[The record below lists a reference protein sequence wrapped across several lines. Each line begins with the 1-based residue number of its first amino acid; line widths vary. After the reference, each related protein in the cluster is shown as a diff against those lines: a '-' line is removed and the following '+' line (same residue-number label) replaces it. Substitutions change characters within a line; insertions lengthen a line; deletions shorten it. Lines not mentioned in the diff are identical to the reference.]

1 MKMCYAVLLKKIK
14 SSIDCLQKSTTNSE
28 EINIRIKHTDFVA
41 GVVFM
46 NTVLIDCSKT
56 NMHFGNACWV
66 SNSALF

>member
-1 MKMCYAVLLKKIK
+1 MKMCYAVLLNKMK
-14 SSIDCLQKSTTNSE
+14 SSIDCFWNSRTNSK

-56 NMHFGNACWV
+56 NMHFGNVCWV